1 VLRASP
7 SRCARLGER
16 APKEPMSTM
25 KHLADWILD
34 QASLLVPCLFA
45 GAFVALIG
53 GEVYDRIREQP

>member
-1 VLRASP
+1 
-7 SRCARLGER
+7 
-16 APKEPMSTM
+16 M

-34 QASLLVPCLFA
+34 QASLLVPFF

>member
-1 VLRASP
+1 
-7 SRCARLGER
+7 
-16 APKEPMSTM
+16 MSTM

>member
-1 VLRASP
+1 MARHG
-7 SRCARLGER
+7 ARLDR
-16 APKEPMSTM
+16 ADGSADTEHMM